1 MAPSLTGSPVIAIT
15 GGGRGIGK
23 ATAEVLVAAGARVA
37 LGDIDEAAAQS
48 AAASLGSAAVAT
60 RLDVSDEDSFAAFIA
75 FTERELGAL
84 DVLINNAGI
93 MPIGP
98 FLDETHATAQRM
110 LSINVLGCLTGM
122 KAALPGMLGRGRGH
136 IVNVASVAGKSPVPG
151 GLTYAA
157 SKAAVISATETARVE
172 FAGRG
177 IAFTCVMPSFTNTD
191 LIAGTKGTRGIKN
204 VEPEDVGRAIL
215 AAVQQPRADVYVPK
229 AVGAVVRLQ
238 PLLGRRLRDAANHAL
253 KADRA
258 FLEVDQGA
266 RAAYDRRVA
275 APPATR
281 ELPAAD
287 EERAPR

>member
-1 MAPSLTGSPVIAIT
+1 MSASLIGSPVVAIT

-23 ATAEVLVAAGARVA
+23 ATAQALVAAGARVA
-37 LGDIDEAAAQS
+37 IGDIDEGAARD
-48 AAASLGSAAVAT
+48 AAEALGSGVVAT
-60 RLDVSDEDSFAAFIA
+60 RLDVSDEDSFAAFVA
-75 FTERELGAL
+75 FAERELGPL
-84 DVLINNAGI
+84 DVLVNNAGI

-122 KAALPGMLGRGRGH
+122 KAALPGMLARGSGH

-172 FAGRG
+172 FTGRG
-177 IAFTCVMPSFTNTD
+177 IEFTCVMPSFTNTD

-204 VEPEDVGRAIL
+204 VEPEDVGQAIL
-215 AAVQQPRADVYVPK
+215 AVLQRPRADVYVPK
-229 AVGAVVRLQ
+229 AVGAVVRAQ

-266 RAAYDRRVA
+266 RAGYDRRVA

-281 ELPAAD
+281 ELEAGD
-287 EERAPR
+287 EETAAR